1 MAGPIDSHPEL
12 AELRA
17 TFDRVVRQELAAG
30 ARHVTGGMVSDQGG
44 LVLSACLAA
53 RSPLRGI
60 TPVYGGI
67 RVSLDDGSLDLRG
80 VSWTNPTVQKL
91 SPSRRRRPWRLDRL
105 VLGDRSVQLFFARRR
120 RTVVLS
126 VDAVAQSAS

>member
-12 AELRA
+12 AELQE

-30 ARHVTGGMVSDQGG
+30 ARHVTGGMITDQGG

-60 TPVYGGI
+60 TPVDGGV
-67 RVSLDDGSLDLRG
+67 RVDLDDGTLELRG
-80 VSWTNPTVQKL
+80 VSWANPTVQRL
-91 SPSRRRRPWRLDRL
+91 APSRRRRPWRLDRL
-105 VLGDRSVQLFFARRR
+105 VLQGRSVQLFFVRRR
-120 RTVVLS
+120 RTVVLG